1 MKTTEKVNFI
11 INELKELYPNAVCG
25 LVYNETPYKL
35 LIATILSAQ
44 TTDKSVNKITPELW
58 KKYPSIELLAQA
70 EKNDV
75 EAILK
80 SIGLFRNKTK
90 FIISAAEYISKH
102 GIPNSIKE
110 LVKIPGVGRKTA
122 NVVMGEVFKQP
133 AITTDT
139 HVIRLSNRLGLV
151 KEKNPVKIE
160 KILKDLIPEDE
171 QTLFCHRIITHGRTI
186 CFARKPD
193 CLSCSMETVCL
204 YKKNGSL
211 LIKQTSALRS
221 S

>member
-1 MKTTEKVNFI
+1 MKIIEKVEFI
-11 INELKELYPNAVCG
+11 VKELKRLYPNAVCG

-35 LIATILSAQ
+35 VIATILSAQ

-70 EKNDV
+70 KRSDIEI
-75 EAILK
+75 ILN
-80 SIGLFRNKTK
+80 SIGLFRNKSK
-90 FIISAAEYISKH
+90 FIIGAAEYMSIH
-102 GIPNSIKE
+102 GIPDSIKE
-110 LVKIPGVGRKTA
+110 LIKIPGVGRKTA
-122 NVVMGEVFKQP
+122 NVVMGEIFKQP

-160 KILKDLIPEDE
+160 MLLKKIIPEEE
-171 QTLFCHRIITHGRTI
+171 QTLFSHRIITHGRTV

-193 CLSCSMETVCL
+193 CSICSLKKICS
-204 YKKNGSL
+204 YKKSGNL
-211 LIKQTSALRS
+211 
-221 S
+221 